1 MADGGVRPEDIE
13 WNIDSLGATL
23 VELYNNMSEL
33 IDMYEELR
41 DRVYAVETTGGGST
55 SEPSKYCWRNISDP
69 AEATR
74 LWNELRSWVDWL
86 NFRYFS
92 TGRFRIAPCWYR
104 HGAAVEELTALW
116 ASWKAAYQGGDFSD
130 SAFYWHERLFDS
142 SIERLKGYFRE
153 CQQGHRQMQEL
164 VYITD
169 DGFDD
174 FVSFQVGG
182 INGGSGHNRC

>member
-41 DRVYAVETTGGGST
+41 DRVYAVETAGGGST

-142 SIERLKGYFRE
+142 SIERLKA
-153 CQQGHRQMQEL
+153 
-164 VYITD
+164 I
-169 DGFDD
+169 
-174 FVSFQVGG
+174 S
-182 INGGSGHNRC
+182 GSASRGTGRCRSLCISLMMGLMIS